1 LENQETAIK
10 MRGKMFVALYGITSY
25 YVDVAYYF
33 YMVSKHL
40 TI

>member
-25 YVDVAYYF
+25 YIDIILLL
-33 YMVSKHL
+33 HGL
-40 TI
+40 